1 MQFTEPTE
9 SLKQYEELKKNQN
22 PSGHKLALRMM
33 EAAAELGAT
42 EEDFEFATTYIW
54 EWINATKDIHAI
66 TLAEVKGNRDAFVKA
81 SVER

>member
-22 PSGHKLALRMM
+22 QSGHKLALRLM

-42 EEDFEFATTYIW
+42 EEDFEFATTYI
-54 EWINATKDIHAI
+54 
-66 TLAEVKGNRDAFVKA
+66 
-81 SVER
+81 

>member
-22 PSGHKLALRMM
+22 PSGHKLALRLM
-33 EAAAELGAT
+33 EAAEELGAT

-54 EWINATKDIHAI
+54 EWINATKDLHAI